1 MNVIIL
7 GGGRIGSVIALDLA
21 NDKKYN
27 VTICDINEIIL
38 KKISE
43 RFSNISTIKKDISK
57 SEEVTS
63 VVNKFDMVI
72 NAMPGFMGFKTAKAI
87 IKAKKNSVCISFY
100 KEDPFQLDKLA
111 LKNNVTMIM
120 DCGLY
125 PGMGSA
131 LIMQSSMELDKIDSI
146 LTYVGGLPQI
156 REWPSEYKAVFSP
169 IDVIEEYIRPARFI
183 VNGGLKEKPALSDS
197 EYIFFPKIGTL
208 EAFNTDGLRT
218 MIKTINASNMK

>member
-72 NAMPGFMGFKTAKAI
+72 NAMPGFIGFKT
-87 IKAKKNSVCISFY
+87 
-100 KEDPFQLDKLA
+100 E
-111 LKNNVTMIM
+111 
-120 DCGLY
+120 
-125 PGMGSA
+125 
-131 LIMQSSMELDKIDSI
+131 
-146 LTYVGGLPQI
+146 
-156 REWPSEYKAVFSP
+156 
-169 IDVIEEYIRPARFI
+169 
-183 VNGGLKEKPALSDS
+183 
-197 EYIFFPKIGTL
+197 IGR
-208 EAFNTDGLRT
+208 AHV
-218 MIKTINASNMK
+218 